1 MNAAEPLV
9 ILLMALGIAGAHAKL
24 PAPSPEE
31 QAAVEKKKAA
41 QQAQLEKEKKE
52 LEAAQDRVVQHYRR
66 EKGGAP
72 AAAGAPAAGGPRTEK
87 EDLPKT
93 AKELPGGVGP
103 QPTQP
108 QSGEAHS
115 GQAK

>member
-9 ILLMALGIAGAHAKL
+9 MVLMALGIASAQARL
-24 PAPSPEE
+24 PPPTPEE

-41 QQAQLEKEKKE
+41 QQAQLEQEKKQ
-52 LEAAQDRVVQHYRR
+52 LEAAQNRVVEHYRR
-66 EKGGAP
+66 EKGRAP
-72 AAAGAPAAGGPRTEK
+72 EAASAPAAGGPRPEK
-87 EDLPKT
+87 EDMPKT

-103 QPTQP
+103 NPTQP
-108 QSGEAHS
+108 QSAEAHS